1 MPSVHLIE
9 RKFYSRNTIDVAKD
23 LLGKIL
29 VRIIDGKVIS
39 GAIVE
44 SEAYRST
51 DDPASHS
58 HRGKTERNSV
68 MFGEVGHAYVYFTYG
83 NHYCLNI
90 VAKEDNTPAG
100 AVLIRAI
107 EPIEGISFM
116 RRYRKTSDPYNLTSG
131 PGKLTQAL
139 KVTKR
144 QNGVDVTKKE
154 ELYVVNG
161 KHIDESEI
169 VATSRIGIRVA
180 LDKPWRFLIADN
192 EFVSKKVKM
201 LNR

>member
-1 MPSVHLIE
+1 MIVNRE
-9 RKFYSRNTIDVAKD
+9 FYRRSTIDVAKD

-29 VRIIDGKVIS
+29 VRVVKGKVLS
-39 GAIVE
+39 GIIVE

-58 HRGKTERNSV
+58 YRGKTERNSV

-90 VAKEDNTPAG
+90 VAKEESVPAG

-107 EPIEGISFM
+107 EPVEGIKQMQKF
-116 RRYRKTSDPYNLTSG
+116 RKTDDLYNLTTG

-139 KVTKR
+139 SVTKK
-144 QNGVDVTKKE
+144 QNGLDVTKKG
-154 ELYVVNG
+154 ELYIVNG
-161 KHIDESEI
+161 IDVDSSSI
-169 VATSRIGIRVA
+169 IAASRIGIRVA
-180 LDKPWRFLIADN
+180 LDKQWRFLIADN
-192 EFVSKKVKM
+192 KFVSKKVKIE
-201 LNR
+201 N

>member
-1 MPSVHLIE
+1 MPSVHIIG
-9 RKFYSRNTIDVAKD
+9 RKFYSRNTVDVAKD

-90 VAKEDNTPAG
+90 VAKEDTTPAG

-107 EPIEGISFM
+107 EPIEGVSLM
-116 RRYRKTSDPYNLTSG
+116 RRYRKISDPYNLTSG

-180 LDKPWRFLIADN
+180 LDKPWRFLITDN
-192 EFVSKKVKM
+192 AFVSKKVKM
-201 LNR
+201 NR

>member
-1 MPSVHLIE
+1 MSSVHIIE
-9 RKFYSRNTIDVAKD
+9 RKFYSRNTIDVARD
-23 LLGKIL
+23 LLGKVL

>member
-1 MPSVHLIE
+1 MPSAHIIE
-9 RKFYSRNTIDVAKD
+9 REFYSRNTVDVAKD

-29 VRIIDGKVIS
+29 VRVIDGKVIS

-58 HRGKTERNSV
+58 YRGKTERNSV

-90 VAKEDNTPAG
+90 VAKESTTPAG
-100 AVLIRAI
+100 AVLIRAV
-107 EPIEGISFM
+107 EPIVGVSSM
-116 RRYRKTSDPYNLTSG
+116 RLYRKASDPYNLTSG

-154 ELYVVNG
+154 ELYVLNG

-180 LDKPWRFLIADN
+180 LDKPWRFLIIDN
-192 EFVSKKVKM
+192 EFVSRKVKM

>member
-1 MPSVHLIE
+1 MPSIHIIE
-9 RKFYSRNTIDVAKD
+9 REFYSRNTIDVAKG

-58 HRGKTERNSV
+58 YRGRTERNSV
-68 MFGEVGHAYVYFTYG
+68 MFGEAGHAYVYFTYG

-90 VAKEDNTPAG
+90 VAKEDTTPAG

-107 EPIEGISFM
+107 EPIEGVSSM

-139 KVTKR
+139 KVTKS

-180 LDKPWRFLIADN
+180 LDKPWRFHIAEN

>member
-1 MPSVHLIE
+1 MPSVHIIE

-90 VAKEDNTPAG
+90 VAKEDTSPAG

-107 EPIEGISFM
+107 EPMEGVSFM

-192 EFVSKKVKM
+192 AFVSKKVKM